1 MGDEMRNHVKSR
13 AASVCAMV
21 LLCLGVYVPH
31 VQTSPVSPNPMGL
44 SHAVDMQETPRQNDD
59 QAYAN
64 WSNEENSESHAQS
77 SIEADQNVYANWLK
91 EENSESQAQSSVE
104 SDQNLYANWL
114 KDENSVA
121 QSSIEADQNNQIS
134 IRAYRRSGGGSG
146 SGSGSGATL
155 APTKAPT
162 KAPSTA
168 PSAAPTVAATTVNIN
183 APNIV
188 EAKQTMK
195 AELTGGAAAFT
206 GQTKASTTCGIGV
219 LADTMT
225 RTCAHKTGTE
235 TVVTAADDQTR
246 RGAVVLTVIYY
257 IDPA

>member
-121 QSSIEADQNNQIS
+121 QSSIEADQNVYANWLKEENSESVAQSSIEPDQNNQIS

-146 SGSGSGATL
+146 SGSGSG
-155 APTKAPT
+155 
-162 KAPSTA
+162 
-168 PSAAPTVAATTVNIN
+168 
-183 APNIV
+183 
-188 EAKQTMK
+188 
-195 AELTGGAAAFT
+195 
-206 GQTKASTTCGIGV
+206 
-219 LADTMT
+219 
-225 RTCAHKTGTE
+225 
-235 TVVTAADDQTR
+235 
-246 RGAVVLTVIYY
+246 
-257 IDPA
+257 

>member
-1 MGDEMRNHVKSR
+1 MGDEMRNHARNSR
-13 AASVCAMV
+13 AGTCTAMV

-91 EENSESQAQSSVE
+91 DENSVAQSSIEADQNVYANWLKEENSESQAQSSVE

-134 IRAYRRSGGGSG
+134 IRAYRRS
-146 SGSGSGATL
+146 
-155 APTKAPT
+155 
-162 KAPSTA
+162 
-168 PSAAPTVAATTVNIN
+168 
-183 APNIV
+183 
-188 EAKQTMK
+188 
-195 AELTGGAAAFT
+195 
-206 GQTKASTTCGIGV
+206 
-219 LADTMT
+219 
-225 RTCAHKTGTE
+225 
-235 TVVTAADDQTR
+235 
-246 RGAVVLTVIYY
+246 
-257 IDPA
+257 